1 MEALGPTVGAR
12 DVTARGCPDS
22 AAGRLFPRCVGWMWR
37 KAALTASVETV
48 PGGPEFHLYLISPCT
63 GNLIDSL
70 TLQYK
75 VTAGPAEICQHHM
88 LVGVGPYKEFLYES
102 SSFVNLKHGETT
114 ALQEP
119 CSQCVPWSD
128 FAEKLRWSTGTLP
141 GGHE

>member
-1 MEALGPTVGAR
+1 MEALGTMVGTR
-12 DVTARGCPDS
+12 DVTARGCPGS
-22 AAGRLFPRCVGWMWR
+22 SAGRSFPRRVGWMWR
-37 KAALTASVETV
+37 EAALTASVETV
-48 PGGPEFHLYLISPCT
+48 PGGPEFHLYLISYCT

-88 LVGVGPYKEFLYES
+88 LAGVGPCKEFLSET

-114 ALQEP
+114 SLQQP
-119 CSQCVPWSD
+119 CTRRVPWSD
-128 FAEKLRWSTGTLP
+128 FTEKLRCSTGTLP